1 MLESSRKAQLY
12 SIIPYLKKYKKSILR
27 GFVFILLTNAIGIF
41 EPYVLKQ
48 AIDALQGEITSKRL
62 FLFGLAILG
71 VVIAEGFFLYLTRQ
85 TLIVMSRFI
94 EYDLR
99 NDFLQHL
106 QKMSQRF
113 FHKFSTGDLMA
124 RATND
129 LNAVRSLV
137 GPGIMYS
144 SNTIIL
150 FIGATTMMLLLS
162 PALTMYALIPF
173 PIMVLVVYKL
183 MGKVH
188 DIFKEAQE
196 QFSKITT
203 HAQENISGIRVVK
216 AYVQEEREKRYFDQ
230 LNQGYIEINLRLV
243 KIRGILWASMSF
255 FSGTGVLLILWIGG
269 SKVAAGEIT
278 LGVLV
283 AFFALLGRMTWP
295 MIALGWVINLTQQ
308 GIASMGRINEIR
320 YAQPDIATAAEAD
333 LSITSILGEIEF
345 RNVSFQYQGQPVLQD
360 INLKIPCGKTLAI
373 VGPVGSGKSTL
384 INLIPRLL
392 DATGGS
398 VLIDG
403 RPIRDIPLD
412 ILRRHIGYTPQET
425 FLFSETI
432 RSNIAFGMDDAS
444 ANQYEEAAQ
453 ISQIHDEIAALPQ
466 TYETLLGERGIN
478 LSGGQK
484 QRIAISRAVIR
495 KPSILLLDDALSS
508 VDTYTEEE
516 ILSRLRQL
524 MKDRTSVIVSHRIST
539 IREADEI
546 IVLHDGKIVERG
558 DHQHLLKIDGIY
570 ADLFRKQQLELELET
585 L

>member
-12 SIIPYLKKYKKSILR
+12 SIIPYLKKYKKSILL

-333 LSITSILGEIEF
+333 LNITSILGEIEF

-412 ILRRHIGYTPQET
+412 VLRRHIGYTPQET

>member
-12 SIIPYLKKYKKSILR
+12 SIIPYLKKYKKSILL

-412 ILRRHIGYTPQET
+412 VLRRHIGYTPQET

-432 RSNIAFGMDDAS
+432 RSNIAFGMGDAS

>member
-12 SIIPYLKKYKKSILR
+12 SIIPYLKKYKKSILL

-269 SKVAAGEIT
+269 RAFLRRARASGAGFAGDWRRQPAVARRTDEPSRYPQPRAARGSDQRVAGGHRDGLARPVRARPDWRGT
-278 LGVLV
+278 GRCGTV
-283 AFFALLGRMTWP
+283 ARREHETVMR
-295 MIALGWVINLTQQ
+295 
-308 GIASMGRINEIR
+308 GRIF
-320 YAQPDIATAAEAD
+320 
-333 LSITSILGEIEF
+333 S
-345 RNVSFQYQGQPVLQD
+345 
-360 INLKIPCGKTLAI
+360 
-373 VGPVGSGKSTL
+373 SG
-384 INLIPRLL
+384 
-392 DATGGS
+392 
-398 VLIDG
+398 
-403 RPIRDIPLD
+403 
-412 ILRRHIGYTPQET
+412 
-425 FLFSETI
+425 
-432 RSNIAFGMDDAS
+432 
-444 ANQYEEAAQ
+444 
-453 ISQIHDEIAALPQ
+453 
-466 TYETLLGERGIN
+466 
-478 LSGGQK
+478 
-484 QRIAISRAVIR
+484 
-495 KPSILLLDDALSS
+495 
-508 VDTYTEEE
+508 
-516 ILSRLRQL
+516 L
-524 MKDRTSVIVSHRIST
+524 MM
-539 IREADEI
+539 
-546 IVLHDGKIVERG
+546 
-558 DHQHLLKIDGIY
+558 
-570 ADLFRKQQLELELET
+570 
-585 L
+585 

>member
-12 SIIPYLKKYKKSILR
+12 SIIPYLKKYKKSILL

-113 FHKFSTGDLMA
+113 FHKFSTGDLME

-333 LSITSILGEIEF
+333 LNITSILGEIEF

-412 ILRRHIGYTPQET
+412 VLRRHIGYTPQET

-432 RSNIAFGMDDAS
+432 RSNIAFGMGDAS

>member
-12 SIIPYLKKYKKSILR
+12 SIIPYLKKYKKSILL

-412 ILRRHIGYTPQET
+412 VLRRHIGYTPQET

>member
-12 SIIPYLKKYKKSILR
+12 SIIPYLKKYKKSILL

-150 FIGATTMMLLLS
+150 FSGATTMMLLLS

-333 LSITSILGEIEF
+333 LNITSILGEIEF

-412 ILRRHIGYTPQET
+412 VLRRHIGYTPQET

-432 RSNIAFGMDDAS
+432 RSNIAFGMGDAS